1 MEAKKLYSNHFI
13 FSLYSYIN
21 VLLIIFLL
29 TLLVLI
35 FNQIYVLSRF
45 GFVIFVG
52 IHLALLF
59 FVKVHYL
66 SIYLDEENKKI
77 EFHYNRKFGFRWLR
91 KSRTSLLPL
100 KQLESYKI
108 SKDSLGLPMISFF
121 KKENKELYELGPF
134 HVGHISQISMKNLT
148 DFLGDPKIEK

>member
-1 MEAKKLYSNHFI
+1 MEKKLFDNRLI
-13 FSLYSYIN
+13 FNIYGWIN
-21 VLLIIFLL
+21 VFLMVFLLMLLI
-29 TLLVLI
+29 LI

-66 SIYLDEENKKI
+66 SVYYDEEKQKL
-77 EFHYNRKFGFRWLR
+77 EFHYNRKFGFRWIK

-100 KQLESYKI
+100 KQLKRYKI
-108 SKDSLGLPMISFF
+108 SSDSLGLPTISFF

-134 HVGHISQISMKNLT
+134 HVGYISDKNMKSLV
-148 DFLGDPKIEK
+148 DSLGAPN